1 MAWNRS
7 NPQSSKIN
15 HGPSWPYGRSRCRQ
29 PNKVSLRYIFGVLI
43 VVTLAVTYYHLCDK
57 DSEQVQSVKKH
68 AIPKVGTKKNKI
80 PKGCPIHIIKK
91 KPIVTRSINCPEL
104 TDGNP
109 IVKQKALGRII
120 QWKHKD
126 GPPLFTNRFE
136 SLVCEIMTAT
146 PGERFLDLDIDE
158 EFEECFQESLAH
170 QITISP
176 DDTEDVRYM
185 KETVINAKKEVQK
198 LIQEGNS
205 AREIILN
212 ARDELNKIADYRDKL
227 QESVNEFL
235 VTATDVKETLK
246 FVNEANQILA
256 EYGAMPVD
264 GPDDEDTAYELMIH
278 AKEEKLKKL
287 DEEENQSQKE

>member
-1 MAWNRS
+1 MPWNRS
-7 NPQSSKIN
+7 DVQSNKIN
-15 HGPSWPYGRSRCRQ
+15 QKPSWPCGTPRSRKSNNAIIR
-29 PNKVSLRYIFGVLI
+29 NLLLI
-43 VVTLAVTYYHLCDK
+43 ITATTIIAACYTSFNA
-57 DSEQVQSVKKH
+57 DSEKGKF
-68 AIPKVGTKKNKI
+68 IKNQTISQGSSRKSRI
-80 PKGCPIHIIKK
+80 PKGIPIHIVKR
-91 KPIVTRSINCPEL
+91 KPNATKNVKYPEL

-109 IVKQKALGRII
+109 IVKKALGRVI
-120 QWKHKD
+120 QWKHR
-126 GPPLFTNRFE
+126 GEMPLFTNRFE
-136 SLVCEIMTAT
+136 SLVCEIMTAI
-146 PGERFLDLDIDE
+146 PGERFLDLDIEE
-158 EFEECFQESLAH
+158 EFEESFQKSLAH

-176 DDTEDVRYM
+176 DDTEYVRYM

-287 DEEENQSQKE
+287 DEEEKQSQKE

>member
-1 MAWNRS
+1 VAR
-7 NPQSSKIN
+7 
-15 HGPSWPYGRSRCRQ
+15 R
-29 PNKVSLRYIFGVLI
+29 NKVPIG
-43 VVTLAVTYYHLCDK
+43 K
-57 DSEQVQSVKKH
+57 
-68 AIPKVGTKKNKI
+68 
-80 PKGCPIHIIKK
+80 PIHLSKRKPKATKSIKL
-91 KPIVTRSINCPEL
+91 PEL

-109 IVKQKALGRII
+109 IVKQKALGRVV
-120 QWKHKD
+120 QWKHR
-126 GPPLFTNRFE
+126 GAAPLFTNRFE
-136 SLVCEIMTAT
+136 SLVCEIMTAI
-146 PGERFLDLDIDE
+146 PGERFLDLDIEE
-158 EFEECFQESLAH
+158 EFEESFQESLAH

-185 KETVINAKKEVQK
+185 KEIVINAKKEVQK

-246 FVNEANQILA
+246 FVNEVNQILA

-278 AKEEKLKKL
+278 GKEEKLKKL
-287 DEEENQSQKE
+287 DVEEKQSQKE